1 MKVGAVKQSSRDNSE
16 EEMIK
21 ENKQVAVAVSHV
33 QKSAFG
39 VTHNFLLILENNG
52 LQTEL
57 KISGLCKRLVSIYL
71 QLFLIFSKPDRQ
83 EIGSLP
89 VAWRLCSVNVFPV
102 CNILIFRCSIFV

>member
-57 KISGLCKRLVSIYL
+57 KISGLCKSLVSIYL
-71 QLFLIFSKPDRQ
+71 QLFLIFSKPDRYT
-83 EIGSLP
+83 SLLFLTF
-89 VAWRLCSVNVFPV
+89 AQLAANMIFLELVNM
-102 CNILIFRCSIFV
+102 I